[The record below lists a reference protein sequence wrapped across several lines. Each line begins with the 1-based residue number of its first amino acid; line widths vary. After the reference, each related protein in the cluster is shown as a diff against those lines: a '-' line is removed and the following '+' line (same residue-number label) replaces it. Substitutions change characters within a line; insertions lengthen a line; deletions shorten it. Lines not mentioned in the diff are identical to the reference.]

1 MHKTKVVPPESHA
14 QASCGAW
21 RGREAADPVD
31 YKHPYLSM
39 AQYAELLALRFDA
52 KRTRHA
58 YYRAMR
64 VLHEHFQ
71 CDPATLE
78 ETHLRDY
85 LLHVKLHKHWK
96 PKTIRQTLACTK
108 LFFVE
113 LLQRPLWRVF
123 SQIRTKD
130 HDFLPAVLTRQQV
143 HDLLGCVRLRRYRT
157 PMKLIYCCGLR
168 LGECLSLTIHDI
180 LGEERKLVI
189 RNSKGH
195 QDRVIPLPALM
206 LEDLR
211 KYWSFHRHPRWLF
224 PNVGRGDQTP
234 QALAERMRS
243 AKTPMPYSSLQR
255 LIIVARKQ
263 LNLPAASIHS
273 LRHSFATHLLE
284 AGAHLHT
291 IQKLLGHKQIDS
303 TMIYLHLTHQTQQDV
318 LELMDSL
325 CGTLPR

>member
-1 MHKTKVVPPESHA
+1 MHKTKVVPPQSHV

-71 CDPATLE
+71 CDPATLQ

-143 HDLLGCVRLRRYRT
+143 HDLLGSVRLRRYRT
-157 PMKLIYCCGLR
+157 PIKLIYCCD
-168 LGECLSLTIHDI
+168 C
-180 LGEERKLVI
+180 
-189 RNSKGH
+189 
-195 QDRVIPLPALM
+195 A
-206 LEDLR
+206 
-211 KYWSFHRHPRWLF
+211 
-224 PNVGRGDQTP
+224 
-234 QALAERMRS
+234 
-243 AKTPMPYSSLQR
+243 
-255 LIIVARKQ
+255 
-263 LNLPAASIHS
+263 
-273 LRHSFATHLLE
+273 
-284 AGAHLHT
+284 
-291 IQKLLGHKQIDS
+291 
-303 TMIYLHLTHQTQQDV
+303 
-318 LELMDSL
+318 
-325 CGTLPR
+325 